1 MAASLVPGRAL
12 LHQGRRYSV
21 LSVSVSACT
30 SAKIPHRTLHLA
42 RCDSGML
49 IHLLCSWVL
58 IIHFYQRP
66 ERKSM
71 SWQDGRKRKRERKG
85 ETVPQRSEPKAHR
98 FRNGWILFMQD
109 VLSSQ
114 WAACRKCKK
123 LYCINRKTALIS
135 KLENVAHVIVW
146 EGTGNSQG
154 LFPLS
159 PEVVDK
165 PEQPP

>member
-1 MAASLVPGRAL
+1 MYLSKDPSQNPPPSTLWLWDADTSPLLLSFNNSLLPKAREEE
-12 LHQGRRYSV
+12 YE
-21 LSVSVSACT
+21 
-30 SAKIPHRTLHLA
+30 LA
-42 RCDSGML
+42 R
-49 IHLLCSWVL
+49 WK
-58 IIHFYQRP
+58 
-66 ERKSM
+66 EEKE
-71 SWQDGRKRKRERKG
+71 RKRKRERKG

-98 FRNGWILFMQD
+98 FRNSWILFMQD
-109 VLSSQ
+109 VLFSQ